1 MPIVSPDPSA
11 PNGKELRIRVGN
23 RLKKLVTEQPALDTA
38 LALQEKL
45 LGREI
50 DLLEEIIESGLPSL
64 SLPPR
69 YLATKLKNGIPIFHG
84 EPIPIPEQILQQGLR
99 AFCDDLADGAASR
112 NAALAISET
121 LDTGQLQSKELLLT
135 CLRRDQHRIKQLA
148 MHHALAP
155 DILWLLAELALTP
168 FAYLLCLKTISSP
181 PDYSQNI
188 HDALNKWDLGFC
200 PICASWPAIVEVTGD
215 HFLRCSFCAT
225 SWQLSNYRCLYCN
238 NDGENFITA
247 APDPEQPGRRLQM
260 CGECG
265 GYVKVLAVEIP
276 SVFPLLAI
284 DDLAS
289 MDLDLLA
296 IERKYVR
303 PVLPEI
309 KKR

>member
-1 MPIVSPDPSA
+1 MPIVSPA
-11 PNGKELRIRVGN
+11 PNTPNGQELRILVGN
-23 RLKKLVTEQPALDTA
+23 RLKNLATEQPNLDTA

-69 YLATKLKNGIPIFHG
+69 YLATKLKNSIPVFHG

-99 AFCDDLADGAASR
+99 TFCDDLAGGAASR
-112 NAALAISET
+112 NAALAISAT
-121 LDTGQLQSKELLLT
+121 LDTGQLQSKELLLA
-135 CLRRDQHRIKQLA
+135 CLRRDQRRVKQMA

-168 FAYLLCLKTISSP
+168 FAYLLCLRTISDSP
-181 PDYSQNI
+181 GYSKNI
-188 HDALNKWDLGFC
+188 NDVLNKWDLGFC
-200 PICASWPAIVEVTGD
+200 PICASWPAIVEVSGD
-215 HFLRCSFCAT
+215 HVLRCSFCAM
-225 SWQLSNYRCLYCN
+225 SWHLSSYRCLYCN
-238 NDGENFITA
+238 NDGQNFITA
-247 APDPEQPGRRLQM
+247 APDPEQSGRRLQM

-265 GYVKVLAVEIP
+265 GYVKVLAVETP

-296 IERKYVR
+296 IERKYIR
-303 PVLPEI
+303 PALPEI
-309 KKR
+309 RKR